1 MSYFS
6 QFSYVA
12 YPNFLDST
20 GNFNIIL
27 KNITTRIVRRESLI
41 DDNSIYYKYI
51 IREGENIESISNK
64 LYKTPEFYWTIMI
77 INNRFDRFYDFPLEY
92 GQFEDYIVDKYGSF
106 ASAQDTY
113 KYFIREDYDRYSQD
127 TVEDKEYFIEVPE
140 INFNDYPV
148 SENGRLM
155 RYSKSNYDIEFE
167 ENEAKRNIIVCNSK
181 YIQIFVDTFN
191 SLVK

>member
-41 DDNSIYYKYI
+41 DDNLIYYKYI
-51 IREGENIESISNK
+51 IREGENIENISNK

-106 ASAQDTY
+106 ESAQDTY

-167 ENEAKRNIIVCNSK
+167 ENEAKRNILVCNSK